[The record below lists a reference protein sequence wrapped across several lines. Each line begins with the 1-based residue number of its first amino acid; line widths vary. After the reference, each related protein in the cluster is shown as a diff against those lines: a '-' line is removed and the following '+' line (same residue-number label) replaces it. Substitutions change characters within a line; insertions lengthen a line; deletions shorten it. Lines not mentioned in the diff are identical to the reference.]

1 FSQKDGLKLALLG
14 TLGAPESPFSFS
26 SKGYPVILG
35 SVYDCPFGQAV
46 TLKDCQRV
54 RYSTGVPGLSTEGY
68 RADRAFFG
76 RHLVRPE
83 DFGCS
88 TCRLSTSG
96 LSGWAANISGFRGEL
111 GDPNDK
117 SGWEFRITYTPP
129 RPLEATI
136 PGGSLGLY
144 TSAGWGQEWREQS

>member
-1 FSQKDGLKLALLG
+1 MEPFECGGVWWVADNPTDRVAGTLSLSQKDGLKLVLLG

-83 DFGCS
+83 
-88 TCRLSTSG
+88 
-96 LSGWAANISGFRGEL
+96 
-111 GDPNDK
+111 
-117 SGWEFRITYTPP
+117 
-129 RPLEATI
+129 
-136 PGGSLGLY
+136 
-144 TSAGWGQEWREQS
+144 